1 MHKQHIYC
9 MYHHTNLYSHLHAIS
24 WWVPRPG
31 EVIVVVLCYW
41 ISYIEWD
48 ENNIVGANKK
58 ALNLDGWYIIW
69 LENWRTSYGTTK
81 DYNSSLIIK
90 LLLSTAKERP
100 HINTL
105 VLYPFSILLL
115 PPIPS
120 SYQKYTPLKDNIKQH
135 SIHIFCLLIII
146 LTRHQNRLSSLP
158 ILTLQSSLAIPVTPT
173 VLNTLHLG
181 TFCIITFKDG
191 GAASTLQLR
200 IIFEFRIKFF
210 VRDLYVSCCSYYV
223 DMSYYYCHLERRR
236 KDSIVR

>member
-115 PPIPS
+115 PPHPPIPS

-135 SIHIFCLLIII
+135 SIHIFVFYSSSSWLDIKTVLVVC
-146 LTRHQNRLSSLP
+146 LSSPSNPPSQFQLP
-158 ILTLQSSLAIPVTPT
+158 LLSWTHCTWAHSVSSHSRMVARLAPFSWGSF
-173 VLNTLHLG
+173 LS
-181 TFCIITFKDG
+181 F
-191 GAASTLQLR
+191 ASN
-200 IIFEFRIKFF
+200 
-210 VRDLYVSCCSYYV
+210 SYQGSV
-223 DMSYYYCHLERRR
+223 
-236 KDSIVR
+236 